1 MVDDDAND
9 SRRNSSST
17 SMQPPPAHQSH
28 QPINRSYNKPTIIPG
43 TSSTLTPID
52 LSSR

>member
-1 MVDDDAND
+1 
-9 SRRNSSST
+9 
-17 SMQPPPAHQSH
+17 MQPPPAHQHH
-28 QPINRSYNKPTIIPG
+28 QAAPTARSYNKSTVIPG